1 MADTYNLK
9 NIKNKKYLQF
19 LLPQDQIY
27 EINSMIHDFNK
38 TNWKGENINK
48 KFCISK
54 ELKALKKEII
64 LNHEKYLCEKYLN

>member
-27 EINSMIHDFNK
+27 EINSMIYDFNK

-54 ELKALKKEII
+54 ELKTLKKEMIV
-64 LNHEKYLCEKYLN
+64 NHEEYLCEKYLN

>member
-1 MADTYNLK
+1 MGDL
-9 NIKNKKYLQF
+9 KKYLQF
-19 LLPQDQIY
+19 WSSEDQIS
-27 EINSMIHDFNK
+27 EINSMIHGINK

>member
-27 EINSMIHDFNK
+27 EINSMIYDFNK

-54 ELKALKKEII
+54 ELKTLKKEM
-64 LNHEKYLCEKYLN
+64 LVNHEEYLCEKYLN